1 MIHKLMNSLCAAV
14 LVAGTVH
21 AGQPDPFPT
30 PRPTATPSASPKET
44 PGAPVQRPGLSLRG
58 FYQGSTPGGAVALFH
73 IQGNA
78 KMQVHILDTAN
89 QAIHFA
95 EGVLA
100 EGAFSLTLTNG
111 QTISGTAVEQAI
123 AVTLGSESFQAGRVS
138 AFGRDMKNAGRY
150 FGTAHGLN
158 GKTRVTLMMDANN
171 NIVLVQENG
180 STRTGG
186 YGAVEAPVAPSTE
199 HTFTLT
205 QVIGGSSPVT
215 GSFTITNGS
224 IEGSFTNSAGT
235 FSLLAPKDSLENRLG
250 NIATRGM
257 VSGGDGALIGGFI
270 VTGGPKLVLV
280 RATGPSLA
288 AAGVSPALENPAV
301 ELYSGDTLLASNDDW
316 SANANAQQIAQTGI
330 APNNALESALLLRLE
345 PGAYT
350 PVVRGI
356 GNGTGIALVEI
367 YELGSE

>member
-1 MIHKLMNSLCAAV
+1 MKPTLITSLCAAV
-14 LVAGTVH
+14 LVSGT
-21 AGQPDPFPT
+21 AIGAQPSPFPS
-30 PRPTATPSASPKET
+30 PRPTASPTATPGAT
-44 PGAPVQRPGLSLRG
+44 PGAPTQRPALSLRG
-58 FYQGSTPGGAVALFH
+58 FYQGTTPAGAVALFH
-73 IQGNA
+73 IQGNSNL
-78 KMQVHILDTAN
+78 QVHILDTAN

-95 EGVLA
+95 EGVLTD
-100 EGAFSLTLTNG
+100 GAFSLTLNNG
-111 QTISGTAVEQAI
+111 QTISGTAQEQAI
-123 AVTLGSESFQAGRVS
+123 AVLLDGQAFDATRVS
-138 AFGRDMKNAGRY
+138 AIGREMKNAGRY

-158 GKTRVTLMMDANN
+158 GKSRVTIMLDAND
-171 NIVLVQENG
+171 NIVLVQDNG
-180 STRTGG
+180 GTRTGG
-186 YGAVEAPVAPSTE
+186 YGTVERPVAPSTE

-224 IEGSFTNSAGT
+224 IEGSFTNNAGT
-235 FSLLAPKDSLENRLG
+235 FTLLAPKDSLENRLA

-257 VSGGDGALIGGFI
+257 VTGGQGQLIGGFI

-280 RATGPSLA
+280 RAVGPSLA
-288 AAGVSPALENPAV
+288 EAGVSPTLENPAV
-301 ELYSGDTLLASNDDW
+301 EVYAGDTLVGSNDDW
-316 SANANAQQIAQTGI
+316 SSNPKAAQITETGL

-350 PVVRGI
+350 PVVRGF